1 MILQPLVSVDGALPG
16 PVLTEIAALY
26 ATNHAFFELSGDF
39 PDPHHITVEQVA
51 TALADELSHD
61 GAEVLLARSAGRL
74 VGLAATL
81 AHHPDPA
88 SGDPDPWIG
97 LLLIDAG
104 AHREG
109 FGRTVATLVED
120 RFRAA
125 GRAGVRIAVLDNNP
139 KAVAF
144 WKSQGYTALRRARD
158 RELGRDCTVMRK
170 PLGTTRPGHAGE
182 LGRGTADETPFA

>member
-1 MILQPLVSVDGALPG
+1 MILQPLAPVDGDLPG

-39 PDPHHITVEQVA
+39 PDPGRITVEQVA
-51 TALADELSHD
+51 ASLADELSRP
-61 GAEVLLARSAGRL
+61 GAEILLARSAGRL
-74 VGLAATL
+74 VGLATTL

-97 LLLIDAG
+97 LLLIDAT

-109 FGRTVATLVED
+109 HGRAVASLVEE

-125 GRAGVRIAVLDNNP
+125 GRTGLRLAVLDDNP
-139 KAVAF
+139 RALAF
-144 WKSQGYTALRRARD
+144 WQSQGYTAVCRAKDRD
-158 RELGRDCTVMRK
+158 LGRDCTVLRK
-170 PLGTTRPGHAGE
+170 ALRAP
-182 LGRGTADETPFA
+182 

>member
-1 MILQPLVSVDGALPG
+1 MTLEPLVPADGALPG
-16 PVLTEIAALY
+16 PVLSEVAALY

-39 PDPHHITVEQVA
+39 PDPARITVEQVA
-51 TALADELSHD
+51 ASLADELAHE

-88 SGDPDPWIG
+88 AEDPDPWIG
-97 LLLIDAG
+97 LLLIDAT

-109 FGRTVATLVED
+109 HGRTVAALVED

-125 GRAGVRIAVLDNNP
+125 GRTGVRLAVLEANP
-139 KAVAF
+139 KALAF
-144 WKSQGYTALRRARD
+144 WRSQGYVPLRRGRD
-158 RELGRDCTVMRK
+158 RELGRPCTVLRK
-170 PLGTTRPGHAGE
+170 AL
-182 LGRGTADETPFA
+182 

>member
-1 MILQPLVSVDGALPG
+1 MIIQPLVPADGALPG

-39 PDPHHITVEQVA
+39 PDPGRITVEQVA
-51 TALADELSHD
+51 AALADELAHE

-74 VGLAATL
+74 VALAVTL

-88 SGDPDPWIG
+88 AADPDPWIG
-97 LLLIDAG
+97 LLLVDAT

-109 FGRTVATLVED
+109 HGRTVAGLVED

-125 GRAGVRIAVLDNNP
+125 GRTGVRLAVLEANTTGL
-139 KAVAF
+139 AF
-144 WKSQGYTALRRARD
+144 WRTLGYTPLRQARD
-158 RELGRDCTVMRK
+158 RERGRPCTVLRK
-170 PLGTTRPGHAGE
+170 PL
-182 LGRGTADETPFA
+182 

>member
-1 MILQPLVSVDGALPG
+1 MDGALPG

-26 ATNHAFFELSGDF
+26 ATNHAFFRLSGDF
-39 PDPHHITVEQVA
+39 PDPDRITVEQVA
-51 TALADELSHD
+51 AALADELAHD

-88 SGDPDPWIG
+88 TEDPDPWIG
-97 LLLIDAG
+97 LLLIDAT

-109 FGRTVATLVED
+109 YGRAVATLVED

-125 GRAGVRIAVLDNNP
+125 GRTGVRLAVLADNP
-139 KAVAF
+139 KGLAF
-144 WKSQGYTALRRARD
+144 WQAQGYGFLRRSTD
-158 RELGRDCTVMRK
+158 RELGRDCTVLRK
-170 PLGTTRPGHAGE
+170 PLAPEPA
-182 LGRGTADETPFA
+182 